1 MGKHDAEGNNPPVL
15 PGLEEFALS
24 TLSPQPRKMRQ
35 PQDLY
40 NLRLLAG
47 SRPAD
52 MYGFPVLRGHIPS
65 HISRP
70 LVFHEARALY
80 RKKKS
85 LRGYF
90 IHFFIDDERFE
101 CIRKS
106 PGSYLSML
114 KSADFI
120 VAPDFSTY
128 RNYPFPV
135 LLKNAFDN
143 LLLACYFERN
153 NIPVVANV
161 IWSRP
166 LFYDFTFSGQPVG
179 GAIFISSI
187 SLRLTDKKGIQHWLH
202 GYREALK
209 RLNPKMVIRIGKVI
223 PGEDDVCSN
232 PIRVAIENPYV
243 KRLRHGR

>member
-1 MGKHDAEGNNPPVL
+1 MENQIIEGNSPHVL
-15 PGLEEFALS
+15 PGLEEFASS
-24 TLSPQPRKMRQ
+24 TSSPQPPQMRY
-35 PQDLY
+35 PRDLY
-40 NLRLLAG
+40 NLRLLTG
-47 SRPAD
+47 LRPAD
-52 MYGFPVLRGHIPS
+52 RYGFPVLKGYIPRS
-65 HISRP
+65 ISSP
-70 LVFHEARALY
+70 LAFHEARALY

-90 IHFFIDDERFE
+90 IHFFIDDEKFE
-101 CIRKS
+101 CVRKS
-106 PGSYLSML
+106 PARYLAML

-179 GAIFISSI
+179 SAIFISSV
-187 SLRLTDKKGIQHWLH
+187 SVRLTDKKGIQHWLH

-223 PGEDDVCSN
+223 PGEEEMN
-232 PIRVAIENPYV
+232 PNPLRVATENPYV